1 MTTMYAPRAAVA
13 PHRPRPPAHLSRPR
27 LFGWSV
33 VMMTTWP
40 VATVLF
46 CIWVTVA
53 ALSPLT
59 LVVPA
64 LVLLTPGVRAYANLH
79 RQWAEGMLG
88 EPIPP
93 PYRSTTSTAWL
104 ARARA
109 VLTDRATWRDLRWLL
124 VHSTVG
130 CFLATLSFALLAGS
144 VFYVIYPF
152 LYWVTPDQVFRQPF
166 GFFTLHSVGQSFA
179 LVPLGLACFGLWYAT
194 VRPIMLAH
202 ARLTRSLLH

>member
-1 MTTMYAPRAAVA
+1 MSTMYAA
-13 PHRPRPPAHLSRPR
+13 PPPIAPQRPAPPAHLSRTR

-46 CIWVTVA
+46 CVWVTAV

-59 LVVPA
+59 VFLPVLVG
-64 LVLLTPGVRAYANLH
+64 LTGAVRSYAGVH
-79 RQWAEGMLG
+79 RRWTERMLG
-88 EPIPP
+88 DRVAA
-93 PYRSTTSTAWL
+93 PYRPATATGWV
-104 ARARA
+104 ARAKN
-109 VLTDRATWRDLRWLL
+109 VLTDRASWRDAWWLL

-130 CFLATLSFALLAGS
+130 CFLATLAFSLLAGS
-144 VFYVIYPF
+144 VFYAIYPF
-152 LYWVTPDQVFRQPF
+152 LYWVTPDPVFRQPF

-179 LVPLGLACFGLWYAT
+179 LVPLGLAMFGLWFAS

>member
-1 MTTMYAPRAAVA
+1 MTAMYATSATVGSQ
-13 PHRPRPPAHLSRPR
+13 RPSPPAHLSRPR
-27 LFGWSV
+27 LFGWSI

-46 CIWVTVA
+46 SVWVTTV

-59 LVVPA
+59 VFVAA
-64 LVLLTPGVRAYANLH
+64 LVGLTGAVRGYANLH
-79 RQWAEGMLG
+79 RRWAERMLG
-88 EPIPP
+88 ERIPA
-93 PYRSTTSTAWL
+93 PYRPVTSTGWL
-104 ARARA
+104 GRAKN
-109 VLTDRATWRDLRWLL
+109 VLTDRASWRDAWWLL
-124 VHSTVG
+124 AHSTVG
-130 CFLATLSFALLAGS
+130 CFLATLSFSLLAGS

-179 LVPLGLACFGLWYAT
+179 LVPLGIAMFGLWFVT

-202 ARLTRSLLH
+202 ARLARALLR